1 MPSDQDST
9 AELSLPRPDESLRRG
24 TSSLVEVEL
33 AGRSDPGKVRANN
46 EDHFLI
52 ARFERTMKTIS
63 SNLPEGEVESRYAE
77 SAYGLLV
84 ADGVGGAAGGEFASR
99 TAIRTLVELV
109 LDTPDWTMPF
119 DEPLAERV
127 LHRFETRFQ
136 KIREALVE
144 QAKADPTLR
153 GMGTTLTLACSLG
166 PELLT
171 AHVGDSR
178 AYLFHKGR
186 LQALTHDQTLA
197 QSLADAGAISQDE
210 VAHHPSRH
218 VLTSALA
225 SRGAFARVDLRRL
238 RLEDGDRLLLC
249 SDGLTEM
256 VDERDIASVLASA
269 PTCDSACER
278 LVQLA
283 LEAGGRDNVTVVLAA
298 YRIPPE
304 ARPSI

>member
-1 MPSDQDST
+1 MRNDQEDT
-9 AELSLPRPDESLRRG
+9 AELSLPVPDETLRRG

-46 EDHFLI
+46 EDHYLI
-52 ARFERTMKTIS
+52 ARFERTMKTVAT
-63 SNLPEGEVESRYAE
+63 NLPEGEVEPHYAE
-77 SAYGLLV
+77 AVYGMLV
-84 ADGVGGAAGGEFASR
+84 ADGVGGAAGGEVASR
-99 TAIRTLVELV
+99 TAIRTLVDLV

-119 DEPLAERV
+119 DDTLAQEVLRRMER
-127 LHRFETRFQ
+127 RFQ
-136 KIREALVE
+136 KIREVLVE

-153 GMGTTLTLACSLG
+153 GMGTTLTLAASLG

-178 AYLFHKGR
+178 AYLFHKGG

-197 QSLADAGAISQDE
+197 QSLADAGAIPQAD

-256 VDERDIASVLASA
+256 VSETDIASVVASA
-269 PTCDSACER
+269 SSCDAACNR
-278 LVQLA
+278 LIDLA
-283 LEAGGRDNVTVVLAA
+283 LDAGGKDNVTVVLAQ

-304 ARPSI
+304 AKAT

>member
-1 MPSDQDST
+1 MPGDQDST
-9 AELSLPRPDESLRRG
+9 AEIPRPRPEETLRRG

-52 ARFERTMKTIS
+52 ARFERTMKTLA
-63 SNLPEGEVESRYAE
+63 SNLPEGEIEERYAE
-77 SAYGLLV
+77 SAYGMLV
-84 ADGVGGAAGGEFASR
+84 ADGVGGSAGGEVASR
-99 TAIRTLVELV
+99 TAIRTLIELV

-127 LHRFETRFQ
+127 LQRMEKRFQ
-136 KIREALVE
+136 RIREVLVE
-144 QAKADPTLR
+144 DARADPSLR

-197 QSLADAGAISQDE
+197 QSLADAGAIPQED

-218 VLTSALA
+218 ILTSALA
-225 SRGAFARVDLRRL
+225 ARGAFARVDLRRL

-256 VDERDIASVLASA
+256 VNEKDISSIVATADS
-269 PTCDSACER
+269 CDAACGR
-278 LVQLA
+278 LIELA
-283 LEAGGRDNVTVVLAA
+283 LEAGGKDNVTVVLAQ
-298 YRIPPE
+298 YRIPEE
-304 ARPSI
+304 AKAG

>member
-1 MPSDQDST
+1 MRNDQEDT
-9 AELSLPRPDESLRRG
+9 AELSLPLPEEALRRG
-24 TSSLVEVEL
+24 TSTLVEVEL

-52 ARFERTMKTIS
+52 ARFERTMKTLAT
-63 SNLPEGEVESRYAE
+63 NLPKGEVEPQYAE
-77 SAYGLLV
+77 AAYGMLV
-84 ADGVGGAAGGEFASR
+84 ADGVGGSEGGEIASR

-119 DEPLAERV
+119 DESLAQEVLRRMER
-127 LHRFETRFQ
+127 RFQ
-136 KIREALVE
+136 KIREVLVE
-144 QAKADPTLR
+144 QAKADPSLR
-153 GMGTTLTLACSLG
+153 GMSTTLTLACSLG

-197 QSLADAGAISQDE
+197 QSLADAGAIAQSD
-210 VAHHPSRH
+210 VAKHPSRH
-218 VLTSALA
+218 ILTSALA

-256 VDERDIASVLASA
+256 VPEADIASVLATADS
-269 PTCDSACER
+269 CDAACGR
-278 LVQLA
+278 LIDEA
-283 LEAGGRDNVTVVLAA
+283 LEAGGKDNVTVVMAQ

-304 ARPSI
+304 ARASI

>member
-1 MPSDQDST
+1 MRNDQEDT
-9 AELSLPRPDESLRRG
+9 AELSIPLPDETLRRG

-33 AGRSDPGKVRANN
+33 AGRTDPGKVRANN
-46 EDHFLI
+46 EDHFLV
-52 ARFERTMKTIS
+52 ARFERTMKTLVT
-63 SNLPEGEVESRYAE
+63 NLPEGEVTPRYAE
-77 SAYGLLV
+77 AAYGMLV
-84 ADGVGGAAGGEFASR
+84 ADGVGGSAGGEVASR
-99 TAIRTLVELV
+99 TAIRTLVDLV

-119 DEPLAERV
+119 DESLSQEV
-127 LHRFETRFQ
+127 LRRMEGRFQ
-136 KIREALVE
+136 KIREVLVE
-144 QAKADPTLR
+144 RAREDPRLR

-197 QSLADAGAISQDE
+197 QSLADAGAIAQAD
-210 VAHHPSRH
+210 VANHPSRH

-269 PTCDSACER
+269 PSCDAACER
-278 LVQLA
+278 LVNLA
-283 LEAGGRDNVTVVLAA
+283 LEEGGKDNVTVVIAQ
-298 YRIPPE
+298 YRIPP
-304 ARPSI
+304 AAKAG